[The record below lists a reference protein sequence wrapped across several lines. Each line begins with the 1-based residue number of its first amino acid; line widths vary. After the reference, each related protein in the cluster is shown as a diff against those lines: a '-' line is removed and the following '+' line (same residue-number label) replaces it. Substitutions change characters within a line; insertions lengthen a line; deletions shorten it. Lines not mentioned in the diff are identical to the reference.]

1 MVETKTELEMG
12 NIGLIY
18 QKLKINANFAT
29 HLQDMYRQLL
39 VKLVNWYMS
48 MLRSQLVATATK
60 WPKSLLLQIESYFL
74 ELHKPC

>member
-12 NIGLIY
+12 NIGQIY
-18 QKLKINANFAT
+18 QKLKMNAT